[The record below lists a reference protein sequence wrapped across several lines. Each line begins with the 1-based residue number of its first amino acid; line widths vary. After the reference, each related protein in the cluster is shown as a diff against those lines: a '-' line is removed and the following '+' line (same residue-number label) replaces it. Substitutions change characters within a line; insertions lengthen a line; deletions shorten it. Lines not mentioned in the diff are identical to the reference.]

1 MDFHMPST
9 PSVAFLSD
17 VYSLVREDIRVF
29 SFLSFL
35 YTQFLVEICDSK
47 RMLAIK
53 QLSFKPKE
61 EQD

>member
-1 MDFHMPST
+1 MPST

-17 VYSLVREDIRVF
+17 VDSLVREDIMF

-47 RMLAIK
+47 RILAIK
-53 QLSFKPKE
+53 QLSF
-61 EQD
+61 

>member
-17 VYSLVREDIRVF
+17 VDFLVREDIRVF

-53 QLSFKPKE
+53 QLSF
-61 EQD
+61 

>member
-1 MDFHMPST
+1 MPST

-17 VYSLVREDIRVF
+17 VDSLVREDIMF

-35 YTQFLVEICDSK
+35 STEFLVEICDSK

-53 QLSFKPKE
+53 QLSF
-61 EQD
+61 